1 MKFKAIGAAGLLALT
16 AVAATAQ
23 NINGA
28 GATFSAAAQR
38 TAMVTQVVKENMV
51 APILALRRYRMGP
64 I

>member
-1 MKFKAIGAAGLLALT
+1 MQAAQRTTNPASRALAEAKAAA
-16 AVAATAQ
+16 
-23 NINGA
+23 NGA